1 MLFLFI
7 LLFLLTVLII
17 ALLFH
22 VCVCIL
28 QMYLQACM
36 LCKTNRLLKP
46 FIQFLILMMSWFT
59 ALSRI
64 SDYKHHWSDVLVG
77 FLQGLTV
84 AVIVVCF

>member
-1 MLFLFI
+1 
-7 LLFLLTVLII
+7 
-17 ALLFH
+17 
-22 VCVCIL
+22 
-28 QMYLQACM
+28 MYLQACM

-77 FLQGLTV
+77 FLQGVTV
-84 AVIVVCF
+84 AVIVVCSCTFFSEYIMNLYIYLILKLYLKCE